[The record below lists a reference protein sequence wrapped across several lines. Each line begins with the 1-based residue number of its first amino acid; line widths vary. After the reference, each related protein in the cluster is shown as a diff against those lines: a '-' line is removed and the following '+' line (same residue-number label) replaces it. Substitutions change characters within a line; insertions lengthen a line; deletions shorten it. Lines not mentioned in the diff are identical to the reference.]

1 MTIFEIKPSSLPNG
15 EFAAAW
21 FDDEQQTWED
31 ERLDKVGAL
40 ASTWTSPRL
49 KVFRAAERGVTDVLF
64 NPNALAV
71 SARVREDL
79 CRFPELEFLP
89 IAVEGSDAFFVLHVT
104 AAVEVSVG
112 FSVRRAPPPSGNIVE
127 LSEFPVGYVPPSA
140 FFRVRQPA
148 DSAGGRAG
156 FCVRTIYVSE
166 EGAGALAA
174 TCGTY
179 LTARAL
185 HNRVPS

>member
-21 FDDEQQTWED
+21 FDNEQRTWED
-31 ERLDKVGAL
+31 ERLHKIGAL
-40 ASTWTSPRL
+40 GGEWASPRL
-49 KVFRAAERGVTDVLF
+49 KLFRAAERGVTDVLF

-71 SARVREDL
+71 SSRVREEL
-79 CRFPELEFLP
+79 RRFPELEFLP
-89 IAVEGSDAFFVLHVT
+89 IAVEGCGPFFVVHVT
-104 AAVEVSVG
+104 AAIEVSVG

-127 LSEFPVGYVPPSA
+127 LSEFPVGYTPPAS

-156 FCVRTIYVSE
+156 YCLRAMYANK
-166 EGAGALAA
+166 EGADAVEAACGA
-174 TCGTY
+174 Y
-179 LTARAL
+179 LSARPL
-185 HNRVPS
+185 RERVPS